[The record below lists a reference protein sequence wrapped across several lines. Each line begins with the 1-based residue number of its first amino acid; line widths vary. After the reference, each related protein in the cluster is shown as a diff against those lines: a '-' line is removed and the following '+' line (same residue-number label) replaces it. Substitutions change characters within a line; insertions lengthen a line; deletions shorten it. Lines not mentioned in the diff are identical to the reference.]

1 VLVVVP
7 LGLYLWGSHSRTFSI
22 ETVRLSGC
30 RQVSQ
35 KRALTLLR
43 EQFVGRNLFTV
54 RAAQVD
60 EALDKLFFVS
70 GVTIDRDFPAT
81 LRVRVTEHVPALY
94 VLAGRR
100 WYLVSETGVVLG
112 AVRRERRRPSVA
124 MVAGPKDVGRRLP
137 AVRSAAKVLRKDGR
151 VHDPEVQAALQ
162 LIAALPPGLRAR
174 VATVKC
180 LPDGL
185 RLRLR
190 SGAVADLGP
199 EKRLAAKA
207 IALEAVL
214 AYYAGQDVRAEYV
227 DVSVPDR
234 PVARPVL

>member
-7 LGLYLWGSHSRTFSI
+7 LSIYLWGSHSRTFSI
-22 ETVRLSGC
+22 EAVRLTGC

-35 KRALTLLR
+35 KRALELLQER
-43 EQFVGRNLFTV
+43 FVGRNLFTV

-70 GVTIDRDFPAT
+70 GVKIDRDFPAT
-81 LRVRVTEHVPALY
+81 LCVQVTEHVPALY

-112 AVRRERRRPSVA
+112 AVRREKRKQSVA
-124 MVAGPKDVGRRLP
+124 LTAGPKDVARRLP
-137 AVRSAAKVLRKDGR
+137 AVRSTAKALRKDAR
-151 VHDPEVQAALQ
+151 VSDPEVHAALQ
-162 LIAALPPGLRAR
+162 VIAALPPELRAR
-174 VATVKC
+174 VANVKT

-214 AYYAGQDVRAEYV
+214 AYYAGQDVQAEYV